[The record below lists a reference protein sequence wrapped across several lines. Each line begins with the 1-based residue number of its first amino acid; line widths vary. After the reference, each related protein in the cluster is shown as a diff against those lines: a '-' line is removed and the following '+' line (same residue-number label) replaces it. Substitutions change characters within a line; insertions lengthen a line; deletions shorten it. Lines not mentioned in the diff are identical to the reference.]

1 MPIDLDTFLT
11 TVYCIIDDWCQQH
24 LVPQRAHRPGQR
36 PELSD
41 SEVLTLMV
49 LAQWQAE
56 RSETAFLAYVGTHW
70 RAYFPRL
77 LSQSAF
83 NRRARDL
90 CGAVSQLG
98 PTLAQHLAA
107 TQPGSAAYQ
116 VLDTVPVPL
125 MRQCRGRRHRCFAA
139 EADIG
144 QGGSDDE
151 RYYGVQLLAVV
162 DAGGWITGFVI
173 GPASADDRWLA
184 EALWRWRQ
192 DPTAPTP
199 TAAEMAAVLGPSHR
213 RGGGRRG
220 PAGPLG
226 PGLGVGTPD
235 PGPQLGDLGLRGAAW
250 RAHWRAAYGVTVLTK
265 DDYDGL
271 PAAEEAR
278 LDRWFCGWRQ
288 VVETVNGQ
296 LDAVF
301 GLKFPRAHTYWGLLT
316 RLGAKVAAHN
326 LLLGINHLLDRPAFT
341 HFNPLP
347 A

>member
-11 TVYCIIDDWCQQH
+11 TVYGIIDDWAQQH

-36 PELSD
+36 PALSD
-41 SEVLTLMV
+41 SEVLTLLV
-49 LAQWQAE
+49 LAQWQPD

-98 PTLAQHLAA
+98 PALARHLAGV
-107 TQPGSAAYQ
+107 PWNPAAYQ

-125 MRQCRGRRHRCFAA
+125 MRWCRGRRHRCFAA
-139 EADIG
+139 EADLG
-144 QGGSDDE
+144 HGGSDHE

-162 DAGGWITGFVI
+162 EADGRITGFVI

-192 DPTAPTP
+192 APTAPAP
-199 TAAEMAAVLGPSHR
+199 TAAELAAVLGPSHR
-213 RGGGRRG
+213 RGGQRCG

-235 PGPQLGDLGLRGAAW
+235 PGPQVGDLGFRGADW
-250 RAHWRAAYGVTVLTK
+250 RAHWQAAYGMTVLTK

-271 PAAEEAR
+271 PPATEAR
-278 LDRWFCGWRQ
+278 LDR
-288 VVETVNGQ
+288 
-296 LDAVF
+296 
-301 GLKFPRAHTYWGLLT
+301 
-316 RLGAKVAAHN
+316 
-326 LLLGINHLLDRPAFT
+326 
-341 HFNPLP
+341 
-347 A
+347 